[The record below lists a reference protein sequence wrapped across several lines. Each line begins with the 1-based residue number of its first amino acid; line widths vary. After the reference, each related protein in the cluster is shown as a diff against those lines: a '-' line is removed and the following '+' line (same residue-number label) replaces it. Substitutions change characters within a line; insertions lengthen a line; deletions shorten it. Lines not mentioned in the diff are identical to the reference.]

1 MIGNELF
8 NMKKSLLFGA
18 AMLLCAC
25 TNPATAKEGL
35 VPFEVAERGCLAEA
49 LLFEAGNQP
58 LIGMIAVGE
67 VIINRIASDKYPDTV
82 CDVVHEGPISRWH
95 YKELNKKVPI
105 KHRCQFSY
113 YCDGKSDDIKD
124 FERTETYEKVV
135 RAVIY
140 ILDILNTGKSKVR
153 IVDGA
158 THYHAD
164 YVTPN
169 WSKHLERIVQIED
182 HIFYK

>member
-25 TNPATAKEGL
+25 TSPATAKEGL

-67 VIINRIASDKYPDTV
+67 VIINRIKSEKYPDTV
-82 CDVVHEGPISRWH
+82 CDVVHEGPISKWH

-105 KHRCQFSY
+105 NTDVNFHITAMERVMTLEILSAQKPMK
-113 YCDGKSDDIKD
+113 KSRRLLST
-124 FERTETYEKVV
+124 F
-135 RAVIY
+135 
-140 ILDILNTGKSKVR
+140 
-153 IVDGA
+153 
-158 THYHAD
+158 
-164 YVTPN
+164 
-169 WSKHLERIVQIED
+169 
-182 HIFYK
+182 